1 MTIGTVKM
9 TDKVDKRFQIT
20 TEHSKELPNQF
31 FKKSHELIFS
41 QLALTAREHDMMAL
55 FLSRLNRE
63 HWVDFLEKRDIHAPQ
78 YTFHADVLKDWFG
91 LSSKQLY
98 PTLRPVAERLSGRKV
113 GLANDSAEEF
123 DFIPL
128 FARVKYSKGALTIVP
143 NSELIN
149 AYVDYS
155 AGHAQINHHAF
166 RGLKFEHS
174 KRLYTL
180 LSRFKDSGTQL
191 HPQKIDALHALY
203 GLLDE
208 KGKLLK
214 TSYSQNK
221 VFIDRCIKKPIDEM
235 SKCVE
240 VSKDLEFL
248 IDPKTGNV
256 GFAPVMQ
263 GKRIIAIEFLYR
275 WKMSDNQAEK
285 LERAALAQEA
295 VPDNPMLILAREAYQ
310 IVMAHPLKGN
320 LNEKHLLA
328 IQSVEMG
335 IISLPEDMP
344 FNDDF
349 KAKLNLAWA

>member
-1 MTIGTVKM
+1 M
-9 TDKVDKRFQIT
+9 TDKTDKRFQVT

-31 FKKSHELIFS
+31 FKKSHELVFS

-63 HWVDFLEKRDIHAPQ
+63 HWTDFLEKRDIHAPQ

-98 PTLRPVAERLSGRKV
+98 PTLRPAAERLSSRKV
-113 GLANDSAEEF
+113 GLANDNEQEF

-166 RGLKFEHS
+166 RGLKSEHS

-191 HPQKIDALHALY
+191 HPQKMDALHALY
-203 GLLDE
+203 GLFDE
-208 KGKLLK
+208 KGALLK
-214 TSYSQNK
+214 TSYGQNK
-221 VFIDRCIKKPIDEM
+221 VFIDRCIKKPILEM
-235 SKCVE
+235 TKCVE
-240 VSKDLEFL
+240 VCKDLEFL
-248 IDPKTGNV
+248 VDDKTGNL

-263 GKRIIAIEFLYR
+263 GKRIVAIEFLYR
-275 WKMSDNQAEK
+275 WKKPVNQAEQQTRAE
-285 LERAALAQEA
+285 LEQET
-295 VPDNPMLILAREAYQ
+295 VPDNPMLMLAREAYQ
-310 IVMAHPLKGN
+310 IVMAFPLEGR
-320 LNEKHLLA
+320 LNEKHMLA

-335 IISLPEDMP
+335 IITLPEDMP
-344 FNDDF
+344 FDDAF
-349 KAKLNLAWA
+349 KAKLNSVWAS

>member
-1 MTIGTVKM
+1 M
-9 TDKVDKRFQIT
+9 TDNNDKRFLVT
-20 TEHSKELPNQF
+20 TENSRELPNHF
-31 FKKSHELIFS
+31 FKKSHQLIFS
-41 QLALTAREHDMMAL
+41 QLGLSAREHDMMAL

-63 HWVDFLEKRDIHAPQ
+63 HWTDFLEKRDIHAPQ

-98 PTLRPVAERLSGRKV
+98 PTLRPVAERLSSRKV
-113 GLANDSAEEF
+113 GLASDQTEEF

-155 AGHAQINHHAF
+155 AGHAQINHRAF
-166 RGLKFEHS
+166 RSLKSEHS

-191 HPQKIDALHALY
+191 HPQRIESLHALY

-208 KGKLLK
+208 KGQLIKK
-214 TSYSQNK
+214 SYGQNK
-221 VFIDRCIKKPIDEM
+221 VFIDRCIKKPIEEM
-235 SKCVE
+235 TRCEE
-240 VSKDLEFL
+240 VCKELEFR
-248 IDPKTGNV
+248 IDEKTGNV
-256 GFAPVMQ
+256 GFSPVMN
-263 GKRIIAIEFLYR
+263 GKRIVAIEFLYR
-275 WKMSDNQAEK
+275 WHLSDNRGEKEERKKLAAEV
-285 LERAALAQEA
+285 
-295 VPDNPMLILAREAYQ
+295 VPDNPMLSLAREAYRV
-310 IVMAHPLKGN
+310 VMAYPLEGK

-335 IISLPEDMP
+335 IITLPQDMP
-344 FNDDF
+344 IDEAFR
-349 KAKLNLAWA
+349 KKLRQAWK

>member
-1 MTIGTVKM
+1 M
-9 TDKVDKRFQIT
+9 TDNKDKRFQVT
-20 TEHSKELPNQF
+20 TENSRELPNQF

-41 QLALTAREHDMMAL
+41 QLGLTAREHDMMAL
-55 FLSRLNRE
+55 FLSRLHRE
-63 HWVDFLEKRDIHAPQ
+63 HWTDFLEKRDIHAPQ
-78 YTFHADVLKDWFG
+78 YTFHIDVLKDWFG

-98 PTLRPVAERLSGRKV
+98 PTLRPVAERLAGRKV
-113 GLANDSAEEF
+113 GLENEEAEEF

-128 FARVKYSKGALTIVP
+128 FARVKYSQGSLTIVP

-166 RGLKFEHS
+166 RSLKSEHS

-191 HPQKIDALHALY
+191 HPQRIETLHGLY

-214 TSYSQNK
+214 KSYGQNK
-221 VFIDRCIKKPIDEM
+221 VFIERCIKKPIEEM
-235 SKCVE
+235 SQCEE
-240 VSKDLEFL
+240 VRRELEFL
-248 IDPKTGNV
+248 LDEKTGNF
-256 GFAPVMQ
+256 GFAPVMN
-263 GKRIIAIEFLYR
+263 GRRIVAVEFLYR
-275 WKMSDNQAEK
+275 WRSSDNRAEK
-285 LERAALAQEA
+285 EAREKLAQET
-295 VPDNPMLILAREAYQ
+295 VPDNPMLSLAREAYQ
-310 IVMAHPLKGN
+310 IVMAWPLEGK

-335 IISLPEDMP
+335 IITLPEDMP
-344 FNDDF
+344 LNEEFMN
-349 KAKLNLAWA
+349 KAQMAS

>member
-1 MTIGTVKM
+1 M
-9 TDKVDKRFQIT
+9 TDNSNKRFQIT
-20 TEHSKELPNQF
+20 TENSKELPSQF

-41 QLALTAREHDMMAL
+41 QLGLSAREHDMMAL

-63 HWVDFLEKRDIHAPQ
+63 HWTDFLEKRDIHAPQ

-98 PTLRPVAERLSGRKV
+98 PTLRPVAERLSSRKV
-113 GLANDSAEEF
+113 GLASDQSEEF

-128 FARVKYSKGALTIVP
+128 FARVKYSKGSLTIVP

-166 RGLKFEHS
+166 RGLKSEHS

-180 LSRFKDSGTQL
+180 LSRFKDCGTQL
-191 HPQKIDALHALY
+191 HPQRIESLHALY

-208 KGKLLK
+208 KGELLK

-235 SKCVE
+235 TKCAE
-240 VSKDLEFL
+240 VSKELEFL
-248 IDPKTGNV
+248 IDEKTGNI
-256 GFAPVMQ
+256 GFSPVLN
-263 GKRIIAIEFLYR
+263 GKRIVAIEFLYH
-275 WKMSDNQAEK
+275 WTASDNRAEK
-285 LERAALAQEA
+285 LEREKLSHEQ
-295 VPDNPMLILAREAYQ
+295 VPDNPMLQLAREAYL
-310 IVMAHPLKGN
+310 IVMAYPLEGG
-320 LNEKHLLA
+320 LSDKHKLA

-335 IISLPEDMP
+335 IIQMLEDMP
-344 FNDDF
+344 FDNEF
-349 KAKLNLAWA
+349 RRKLALIS

>member
-1 MTIGTVKM
+1 MPHSS
-9 TDKVDKRFQIT
+9 DKRFQVT

-31 FKKSHELIFS
+31 FKKSHELVFS

-63 HWVDFLEKRDIHAPQ
+63 HWTDFLEKRDIHAPQ

-98 PTLRPVAERLSGRKV
+98 PTLRPVAERLSSRKV
-113 GLANDSAEEF
+113 GLSNDNSEEF

-166 RGLKFEHS
+166 RSLKSEHS

-180 LSRFKDSGTQL
+180 LSRFKDSGKL
-191 HPQKIDALHALY
+191 HPQRLESLHALY

-214 TSYSQNK
+214 KSYSQNK
-221 VFIDRCIKKPIDEM
+221 VFIDRCIKKPIEEM
-235 SKCVE
+235 SRCVD
-240 VSKDLEFL
+240 VSKELEFFA
-248 IDPKTGNV
+248 DEKSGNF
-256 GFAPVMQ
+256 GFSPVMQ
-263 GKRIIAIEFLYR
+263 GRRIVAIEFLYR
-275 WKMSDNQAEK
+275 WKASDNQAEK
-285 LERAALAQEA
+285 QVRAELAQA
-295 VPDNPMLILAREAYQ
+295 TIPANPMLELVREAYR
-310 IVMAHPLKGN
+310 IVMAYPAEGRI
-320 LNEKHLLA
+320 NEKHLLA
-328 IQSVEMG
+328 IQSVEIG
-335 IISLPEDMP
+335 IITLPEDIV
-344 FNDDF
+344 FDDNF
-349 KAKLNLAWA
+349 KEKLAQAWG

>member
-1 MTIGTVKM
+1 M
-9 TDKVDKRFQIT
+9 TDNSDKRFQIT

-63 HWVDFLEKRDIHAPQ
+63 HWTDFLEKRDIHAPQ

-98 PTLRPVAERLSGRKV
+98 PTLRPVAERLASRKV

-166 RGLKFEHS
+166 RSLKSEHS

-180 LSRFKDSGTQL
+180 LSRFKDSGTHL
-191 HPQKIDALHALY
+191 HPQRIESLHALY

-214 TSYSQNK
+214 KSYSQNK
-221 VFIDRCIKKPIDEM
+221 VFIERCIKKPIEEM
-235 SKCVE
+235 AKCLE

-248 IDPKTGNV
+248 IDEKSGNL

-263 GKRIIAIEFLYR
+263 GRRIIAIEFLYR
-275 WKMSDNQAEK
+275 WKINDNQAEK
-285 LERAALAQEA
+285 LARAELEQET
-295 VPDNPMLILAREAYQ
+295 VPDNPMLQLVREAYQ
-310 IVMAHPLKGN
+310 IVMVHPLEGN

-328 IQSVEMG
+328 LQSVEMG
-335 IISLPEDMP
+335 IIALPEDIV
-344 FNDDF
+344 FDDAF
-349 KAKLNLAWA
+349 KSKLNQAWG